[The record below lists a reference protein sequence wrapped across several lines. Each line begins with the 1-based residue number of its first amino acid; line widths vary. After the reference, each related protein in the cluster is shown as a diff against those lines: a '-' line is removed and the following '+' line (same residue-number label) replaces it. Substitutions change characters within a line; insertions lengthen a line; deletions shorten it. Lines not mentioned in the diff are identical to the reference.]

1 MVAQEIVR
9 FDYLHIVDLSRL
21 EDFAGRSG
29 PEVTLARM
37 DAINKARKRITT
49 TNVAPLLTI
58 EAMAA
63 GLI

>member
-1 MVAQEIVR
+1 
-9 FDYLHIVDLSRL
+9 
-21 EDFAGRSG
+21 
-29 PEVTLARM
+29 M

-58 EAMAA
+58 EAMAT